1 LARRLPP
8 PEDLGPVPFSITT
21 EYAPRDERLPHPVDL
36 VGGPLAELQAIHAT
50 IYRGKWAAHFGGV
63 PLKLKTHV
71 DVEAVEELFVF
82 LLELV
87 DGGFGEWTLR
97 DKDQTI
103 VLEAQVFG
111 PDADLEFGDAEGNAP
126 RFRRVRF
133 PKRAKV
139 RLRALVEES
148 ARLIRRM
155 IVDVSVADP
164 DFGGADEISA
174 DLDALVEAVAPLPRD
189 FGNKDES

>member
-1 LARRLPP
+1 M
-8 PEDLGPVPFSITT
+8 
-21 EYAPRDERLPHPVDL
+21 
-36 VGGPLAELQAIHAT
+36 QAVHAVV
-50 IYRGKWAAHFGGV
+50 YRGKWAAHFGGV

-71 DVEAVEELFVF
+71 DIEAVEELFVF
-82 LLELV
+82 LIELV

-97 DKDQTI
+97 DKDQLI

-111 PDADLEFGDAEGNAP
+111 PDADLEFGDANGEP
-126 RFRRVRF
+126 PKFRRVQF

-155 IVDVSVADP
+155 IVEVCVAHP
-164 DFGGADEISA
+164 EFTGADDIRA
-174 DLDALVEAVAPLPRD
+174 DLDALVGAVAGLPLT
-189 FGNKDES
+189 FHAEVAS